1 MNLPPFTFAEIEERL
16 EDVSVE
22 LDEDVITKFTEF
34 DIQTQDDLLG
44 LIEKAS
50 STSHGLAFQLGKRLP
65 HAIELMELETLELWL
80 NQAIDAFDNKGLY
93 SAVEK
98 LNELESIA
106 SFAKEKLT
114 GIPFEDICGV
124 LEPFVIGLN
133 GRKLNIDTGSQTYT
147 DTETLYLPSMLNYYS
162 EKQDNFILYK
172 CMAVH
177 LWAQTWFGTWRID
190 LQQSIESFKNRDKA
204 IKWFQALETI
214 RLDACIKKELP
225 GIHREMQRLCK
236 LADITALADSNIP
249 NIEILLSDQSTVE
262 DSLKILEKNY
272 HLPPPSCSH
281 YHGCFNLEE
290 VTNTRNARLLKEK
303 DLFRKAIAHIIE
315 EKTGVE
321 AEQLT
326 EEEKQAIDVTPIADP
341 DMPDGFT
348 YQLQLDGD
356 PVEPPDGVK
365 SLMDSIIQDIGLI
378 PDDYLVAAG
387 DGGYKIT
394 ENDDKVDNSNVW
406 SGTYHE
412 DGAFLHKE
420 WDYKQQR
427 YKKNWCAV
435 RELEIT
441 PIHNNFIDDTL
452 VKYSGLVKNLRK
464 TFEVLR
470 GEDKILKKQP
480 YGDDIDIDALVET
493 LADVKSGMEMSERIF
508 TKMHKEERNIAVIFM
523 VDMSGSTKGW
533 INEAERESLILLCE
547 ALETLGDRYAI
558 YGFSGTTRKRCEVF
572 RIKNFDDQYD
582 RQTKGRICNIQP
594 QEYTRL
600 GVFIRHFTEK
610 FNDIDAKTKLLITLS
625 DGKPEDY
632 DGYRGEYGIEDTRI
646 ALQEAQREGIHSFCI
661 TIDSEA
667 RDYLPHMYGAANY
680 IVLDEVSKLPLKVSD
695 IYRRI
700 TS

>member
-1 MNLPPFTFAEIEERL
+1 VSLPPFTFVEIEERL
-16 EDVSVE
+16 EDMFVE
-22 LDEDVITKFTEF
+22 LDEDIITKLTKF
-34 DIQTQDDLLG
+34 DIQMQDNLLG
-44 LIEKAS
+44 LIEKAA
-50 STSHGLAFQLGKRLP
+50 STSSGLAFQLGKRLP
-65 HAIELMELETLELWL
+65 RAIELMELETLELWL

-98 LNELESIA
+98 LNELESVA
-106 SFAKEKLT
+106 TFARQKLT
-114 GIPFEDICGV
+114 GIPFEDICGI
-124 LEPFVIGLN
+124 LEPFVVGLN
-133 GRKLNIDTGSQTYT
+133 GRKLNIETGPQWYT
-147 DTETLYLPSMLNYYS
+147 DTETLYLPSMLNYFP

-190 LQQSIESFKNRDKA
+190 LQKSIKNFTNKDRA
-204 IKWFQALETI
+204 IQWFHALESI
-214 RLDACIKKELP
+214 RLDACVKKELP
-225 GIHREMQRLCK
+225 GVYREMHRLCK
-236 LADITALADSNIP
+236 LADITPLSETRVPD
-249 NIEILLSDQSTVE
+249 IEILLSADSSVD
-262 DSLKILEKNY
+262 DSLKILQKNY
-272 HLPPPSCSH
+272 HLDPPSTSH
-281 YHGCFNLEE
+281 YHCCINPEAVE
-290 VTNTRNARLLKEK
+290 NTRNARLIKEK

-315 EKTGVE
+315 EKTGTE
-321 AEQLT
+321 TEQLS
-326 EEEKQAIDVTPIADP
+326 EEEKLSIDAMPVVDP
-341 DMPDGFT
+341 DMPDGFS

-365 SLMDSIIQDIGLI
+365 SLMNSIIQDIGLI

-394 ENDDKVDNSNVW
+394 EEDNTQDNKNVW

-412 DGAFLHKE
+412 EGAFLHKE
-420 WDYKQQR
+420 WDYRQQR

-441 PIHNNFIDDTL
+441 PIHNRFIEKTL
-452 VKYSGLVKNLRK
+452 EKYSGLVKNLRR

-470 GEDKILKKQP
+470 GEDRIFKKQP

-572 RIKNFDDQYD
+572 RIKSFDDQYD
-582 RQTKGRICNIQP
+582 NKTKGRICNIQP

-600 GVFIRHFTEK
+600 GVFIRHFTEI
-610 FNDIDAKTKLLITLS
+610 FNNIDAKTKLLITLS

-632 DGYRGEYGIEDTRI
+632 DGYRGEYGIEDTRA
-646 ALQEAQREGIHSFCI
+646 ALQEAQREGIHPFCI
-661 TIDSEA
+661 TIDNEA

-680 IVLDEVSKLPLKVSD
+680 IVLDEVNKLPLKVAD

>member
-1 MNLPPFTFAEIEERL
+1 VSLPPFTFAEIEERL
-16 EDVSVE
+16 DDIFVE
-22 LDEDVITKFTEF
+22 LDEDVIAKFTEF

-44 LIEKAS
+44 LIEKAA
-50 STSHGLAFQLGKRLP
+50 STSHGLAFQFGKRLP
-65 HAIELMELETLELWL
+65 LAIELMELETLEIWL

-93 SAVEK
+93 NAIEK
-98 LNELESIA
+98 LNELESV
-106 SFAKEKLT
+106 AKYAKDKLT
-114 GIPFEDICGV
+114 GIPFEDICGI

-133 GRKLNIDTGSQTYT
+133 GRKLSIDTGAQWYT
-147 DTETLYLPSMLNYYS
+147 DTETLYLPSMLNYFS
-162 EKQDNFILYK
+162 EKQDNFSLYK
-172 CMAVH
+172 CIAVH
-177 LWAQTWFGTWRID
+177 LWAQTWFGTWRVD
-190 LQQSIESFKNRDKA
+190 LQQAIEPFENKNKA
-204 IKWFQALETI
+204 TQWFHILEAI
-214 RLDACIKKELP
+214 RLDACIEKELP
-225 GIHREMQRLCK
+225 GIHREMQRLCQ
-236 LADITALADSNIP
+236 LADITPLCEIDIP
-249 NIEILLSDQSTVE
+249 NVETLLLSTSSAE
-262 DSLKILEKNY
+262 DSLEILHKNY
-272 HLPPPSCSH
+272 HIEPPSASH
-281 YHGCFNLEE
+281 FHGSIKPEDVE
-290 VTNTRNARLLKEK
+290 NTRNARLLKEK
-303 DLFRKAIAHIIE
+303 DQFRKAIAHIIE
-315 EKTGVE
+315 EKTGKQ

-326 EEEKQAIDVTPIADP
+326 DDEKQSIEAIPIADP
-341 DMPDGFT
+341 EIPDGFT
-348 YQLQLDGD
+348 YQLQLDGN

-365 SLMDSIIQDIGLI
+365 SLMDSIIQDMGLI

-394 ENDDKVDNSNVW
+394 EDNNKPDSQNVW

-412 DGAFLHKE
+412 EGASLHKE

-441 PIHNNFIDDTL
+441 PVYNRFIDKTL
-452 VKYSGLVKNLRK
+452 EKYSGLVKSLRR

-470 GEDKILKKQP
+470 GEDKVLKKQP

-493 LADVKSGMEMSERIF
+493 LADVQSGMEMSERIF

-572 RIKNFDDQYD
+572 RIKSFDDQYND
-582 RQTKGRICNIQP
+582 KTKGRICNIQP

-600 GVFIRHFTEK
+600 GVFIRHFTEM
-610 FNDIDAKTKLLITLS
+610 FNDIEAKTKLLITLS

-632 DGYRGEYGIEDTRI
+632 DGYRGDYGIEDTRM
-646 ALQEAQREGIHSFCI
+646 ALLETQREGIHPFCI

-680 IVLDEVSKLPLKVSD
+680 IVLDEVNKLPLKVAD
-695 IYRRI
+695 IYRHI